1 LKTKHFSPK
10 LLLDRGPALF
20 LIRRNLVKLR
30 LHSAALGASLAMA
43 TISPPSGHA
52 ADRELYDLRQS
63 IQRGE
68 IRPLSEVLSAIHHK
82 LPGVVTKAEIERKHG
97 SWLYELDVI
106 DRNTGRELEVEV
118 DARSAEIKRIKKE

>member
-1 LKTKHFSPK
+1 
-10 LLLDRGPALF
+10 
-20 LIRRNLVKLR
+20 VKLH
-30 LHSAALGASLAMA
+30 LHSAAPGASLVLAA
-43 TISPPSGHA
+43 ISTPLVYA

-97 SWLYELDVI
+97 SWLYELDVV
-106 DRNTGRELEVEV
+106 DRNTGQEFEVEV
-118 DARSAEIKRIKKE
+118 DARSAEIKRIKRE